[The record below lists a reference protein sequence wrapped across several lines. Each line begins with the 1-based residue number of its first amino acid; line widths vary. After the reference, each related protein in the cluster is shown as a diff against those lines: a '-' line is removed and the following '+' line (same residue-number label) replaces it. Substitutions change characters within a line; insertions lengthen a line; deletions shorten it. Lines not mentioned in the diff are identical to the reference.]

1 MYEYLTTPTA
11 KKPQSE
17 LDPAPFRSEGHP
29 APEDIPAPPENLR
42 RAWAGCSGARQRRE
56 GDLVYSALDIYDVY
70 KAHKSELQAEEDW
83 WSRAEALDRAGDRRL
98 LQFLLARH
106 DLPQLLSKVSKVG
119 LSAEVARRSRLT
131 RPQLFIEALAAFRC
145 TCPWPGRWRSAA
157 EEVVR
162 FNGYAGQE
170 VEAAVLHALA
180 YGRAKQ
186 RNVFIVGDTNRAKS
200 FCLKPLAMI
209 YHAFTA
215 PDSGTHQV
223 FVGRG
228 PPRIGL
234 KAAGLFFLSGSR
246 GQGSFVSR
254 SSHFSPAPRDGPG
267 PS

>member
-1 MYEYLTTPTA
+1 
-11 KKPQSE
+11 
-17 LDPAPFRSEGHP
+17 
-29 APEDIPAPPENLR
+29 
-42 RAWAGCSGARQRRE
+42 
-56 GDLVYSALDIYDVY
+56 LVYSALDIYDVY

-98 LQFLLARH
+98 LQFLLSRH

-119 LSAEVARRSRLT
+119 HAAEVARRSRLT
-131 RPQLFIEALAAFRC
+131 RPQLLIEALAAFRC

-157 EEVVR
+157 EEVVH
-162 FNGYAGQE
+162 FNGYSGQE

-215 PDSGTHQV
+215 PDSGSHQV
-223 FVGRG
+223 FVGAGDLLELGSQPRVFLVREPGPGVVRFALVAFFAG
-228 PPRIGL
+228 PPGR
-234 KAAGLFFLSGSR
+234 
-246 GQGSFVSR
+246 
-254 SSHFSPAPRDGPG
+254 PRAELGPG
-267 PS
+267 THSGRAPSP